1 MIQHYIQIPVFT
13 YLHLPILGYL
23 YAILNLYI
31 VLKEHLEWGLIAQ
44 R

>member
-1 MIQHYIQIPVFT
+1 MIQHYIQTPVFVYT
-13 YLHLPILGYL
+13 HLPIHGYL
-23 YAILNLYI
+23 YAIQNLPI